1 MLDQVGAEAIQR
13 PARPR
18 YSGRRPSNPRWLNSW
33 LTLRTWRSSVSHIR
47 AICGTGVWTFDA
59 NKIAARIRVD

>member
-1 MLDQVGAEAIQR
+1 
-13 PARPR
+13 
-18 YSGRRPSNPRWLNSW
+18 LNSW